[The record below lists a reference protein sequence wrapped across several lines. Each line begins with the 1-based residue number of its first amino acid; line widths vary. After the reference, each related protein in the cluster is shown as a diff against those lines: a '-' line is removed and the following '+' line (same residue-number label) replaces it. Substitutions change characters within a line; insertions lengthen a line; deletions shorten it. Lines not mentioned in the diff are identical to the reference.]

1 MSNVLVMI
9 NSFRERYYIISSAVL
24 PLMRHVHV
32 QPPTVSVAARAPNAA
47 IATARNI
54 VILFTGD
61 AVDSTDHNGRDRTL
75 GDPQSYFNENL
86 VLLRLRRSQSLR
98 PTGMVQHLVD
108 G

>member
-1 MSNVLVMI
+1 MTTRR
-9 NSFRERYYIISSAVL
+9 SFVVFSAAF
-24 PLMRHVHV
+24 
-32 QPPTVSVAARAPNAA
+32 AAAGVRAEGAA
-47 IATARNI
+47 IPRSP
-54 VILFTGD
+54 TGD
-61 AVDSTDHNGRDRTL
+61 LWYAVDSADHNGRDRTL